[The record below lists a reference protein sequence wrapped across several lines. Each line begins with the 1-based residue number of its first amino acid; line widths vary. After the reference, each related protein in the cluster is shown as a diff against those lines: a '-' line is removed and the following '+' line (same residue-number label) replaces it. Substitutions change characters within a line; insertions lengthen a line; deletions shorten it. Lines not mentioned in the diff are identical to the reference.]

1 MKTTLPA
8 VLLFL
13 ALNVQAQRST
23 QADPQT
29 LAFLQRF
36 RQDYASALTTGEP
49 AKIAQHF
56 ADSIRLM
63 PEFQLTVWTKAN
75 AKHYYRDFLQRFR
88 VTQFNSDVMEVMDLG
103 RMVVEF
109 GTFTEILQ
117 QAGNGKT
124 DTLQGKYANI
134 WQRSP
139 QQPLRLTAQ
148 AWNYS
153 HPVQIAEQLVF
164 RDVPAVNMAFRAH
177 VNVNDPLSFELAAY
191 NGLQEKVVTEHDP
204 VRWNQFYS
212 DDFLFFYSNH
222 PAYKGR
228 AAITAFLDDHVKHLP
243 VFEKLD
249 IRTDRIEDLDG
260 FVIEYASHT
269 AIVRHGDWSGVATGK
284 NIYIWRREKNGI
296 LKICR
301 GVAMYDAG
309 L

>member
-1 MKTTLPA
+1 MLPA
-8 VLLFL
+8 ILLVF
-13 ALNVQAQRST
+13 ALQTQAQRST

-29 LAFLQRF
+29 LAFLQQF
-36 RQDYASALTTGEP
+36 REDYASARQTGQPEKLS
-49 AKIAQHF
+49 AYF
-56 ADSIRLM
+56 ADSVRLM
-63 PEFQLTVWTKAN
+63 PEFQQTIWTKAN
-75 AKHYYRDFLQRFR
+75 ATQYYRAFGQRFK
-88 VTQFNSDVMEVMDLG
+88 VLQFKSDVLEVMDLG

-117 QAGNGKT
+117 QSANGKT
-124 DTLQGKYANI
+124 DTVQGKYANI
-134 WQRSP
+134 WQRGP
-139 QQPLRLTAQ
+139 QPKPRLIAQ

-153 HPVQIAEQLVF
+153 HPVQLADQLVF
-164 RDVPAVNMAFRAH
+164 REVPAVNMAFRAH
-177 VNVNDPLSFELAAY
+177 VYVNDPLSFELAAY
-191 NGLQEKVVTEHDP
+191 NALQERVVAEHDP
-204 VRWNQFYS
+204 VRWNQFYT

-249 IRTDRIEDLDG
+249 IRTDRIDDLDG

-269 AIVRHGDWSGVATGK
+269 AIVRHGNWSGVATGK
-284 NIYIWRREKNGI
+284 NIYIWRRERNGI